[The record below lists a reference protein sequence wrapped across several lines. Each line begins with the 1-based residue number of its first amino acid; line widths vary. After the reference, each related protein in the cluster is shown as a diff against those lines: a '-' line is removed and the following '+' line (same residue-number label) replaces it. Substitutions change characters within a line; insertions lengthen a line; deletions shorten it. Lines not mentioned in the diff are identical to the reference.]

1 MTPRKGIYSFGALML
16 ALGLAAIIELLP
28 GQPAAAPK
36 FAVTTY
42 HYDNLRTGWNS
53 QERTLTPRAIASPRN
68 PLVKFARLAVVRL
81 DDTVYAQPL
90 VMPDVNIAS
99 GNFMG
104 QHDVV
109 YTVTENNSVYAI
121 DANNGTVLLTRN
133 LGPAVPRTFCG
144 NNGPRVGIE
153 STPVID
159 AATKTLYLMS
169 YQMRQGHPAY
179 VLYGL
184 DLATLEATKS
194 RVVTASHRLTD
205 GSTYDFDP
213 EAQRQRAALLFEDG
227 NIYAAFTSFCDS
239 RVEPHARGWL
249 LGWRAADLERLP
261 ASILTNQLPG
271 GYLSSIW
278 MSGYGVAAIA
288 GHLYFVTGNAEP
300 SLTYNNPNNLSESV
314 IKVSADLTQILDFF
328 TPSNVGPLDV
338 NDTDLGSGGVMIV
351 PDQPGAIPRMAVAAG
366 KQGQMYLL
374 NRTALGGYNGGPSS
388 IPRMA
393 EAAGKEGKMRL
404 LNRTALGGISVNQ
417 DRVVGQ
423 YSIGSCYCGQS
434 YYLNRIVSSG
444 GSEVG
449 VWQINTSPA
458 TGLKKIQSA
467 SLDIDGIGS
476 KGDGFFTAVSSNGS
490 ANAIIWAVSQR
501 ENSRGAPHFP
511 RLFAFQPVAGNSVL
525 QPLLSETDP
534 ATQITRKSMVAG
546 RWDWPA
552 LNGEGGHS
560 NIVPVVANGHVYVA
574 SYTELDIFG
583 FTTPVIEPSSH

>member
-1 MTPRKGIYSFGALML
+1 MTPRKGMGSCWALML
-16 ALGLAAIIELLP
+16 ALGVAAIMESLA

-53 QERTLTPRAIASPRN
+53 HERTLTPRAIAPPIN
-68 PLVKFARLAVVRL
+68 ALVKFARLAVVRL

-99 GNFMG
+99 GNFIG

-109 YTVTENNSVYAI
+109 YVVTENNSVYAI

-133 LGPAVPRTFCG
+133 LGTAVPRGNVCG
-144 NNGPRVGIE
+144 NNGPRIGIE

-159 AATKTLYLMS
+159 AAANTLYVMS
-169 YQMRQGHPAY
+169 YQMRQGQRAY

-184 DLATLEATKS
+184 DLATLETTKS

-213 EAQRQRAALLFEDG
+213 AAQRQRAALLLEDG
-227 NIYAAFTSFCDS
+227 NVYAAFGSFCDS
-239 RVEPHARGWL
+239 RDPLPHGRGWL
-249 LGWRAADLERLP
+249 LGWRAADLEPLT
-261 ASILTNQLPG
+261 ANILTNRLPG
-271 GYLSSIW
+271 AYLSAIW

-288 GHLYFVTGNAEP
+288 GHLYFATGNAEP
-300 SLTYNNPNNLSESV
+300 HTSFTYNNPNNLSESV

-328 TPSNVGPLDV
+328 TPSNVGPLDAQ
-338 NDTDLGSGGVMIV
+338 DTDLGSGGVMIV
-351 PDQPGAIPRMAVAAG
+351 PDQPSGIPRMAVAAG
-366 KQGQMYLL
+366 KAGQMYLL
-374 NRTALGGYNGGPSS
+374 NRTALGGFD
-388 IPRMA
+388 A
-393 EAAGKEGKMRL
+393 
-404 LNRTALGGISVNQ
+404 NQ
-417 DRVVGQ
+417 NNKG
-423 YSIGSCYCGQS
+423 YTIGSCFCGPS
-434 YYLNRIVSSG
+434 YYLNKIVSSG
-444 GSEVG
+444 GREVR

-458 TGLKKIQSA
+458 TGLSPTPIQSA

-476 KGDGFFTAVSSNGS
+476 YGDGFFTAVSSNG
-490 ANAIIWAVSQR
+490 NADVIIWAVSQR
-501 ENSRGAPHFP
+501 ENTKGAPHFP
-511 RLFAFQPVAGNSVL
+511 RLFAFHPVAGTAVL
-525 QPLLSETDP
+525 QPLLTETDP

-583 FTTPVIEPSSH
+583 FTTPAVEPASH